1 MRAKLVKTLNG
12 KVVSSVEKSFSD
24 VPSLAKFLK
33 TNGMKLEYADIVS
46 DLGREEVVYT
56 VAYKAEGEHVGH

>member
-33 TNGMKLEYADIVS
+33 TNGMELEYADIVS

-56 VAYKAEGEHVGH
+56 VAYRAEGEHVGH